1 MTIFNS
7 RFSKKDE
14 DLIEGFLLYAQK
26 YAREKSKTRGTSGIN
41 TRRYYRELD
50 DFIKN
55 NFSTIEDLFIKD
67 IAEKGKQKRSIYLKR
82 GDLAY
87 IRYKTNHPSTEIYDE
102 QAVSLMLRHSKKT
115 TTTYGLNFHYMPLN
129 IRRESI
135 RLLKKQSVN
144 FPVRTLHSYIQNK
157 RLEVY
162 KIPYHLWSSFVLLPL
177 EKFWEQKKKNK
188 KIIWTRISK
197 EEVWK
202 WTMKNSRKITGT
214 IKTPTRGLKTNIEKD
229 IQEDIKYKL
238 NKILNKK
245 LEDF

>member
-7 RFSKKDE
+7 RFSKRDE

-55 NFSTIEDLFIKD
+55 NFNVIEDLFIKD
-67 IAEKGKQKRSIYLKR
+67 ITEKGKQKRSISLRR

-115 TTTYGLNFHYMPLN
+115 STTYGLNFHYMPIN

-135 RLLKKQSVN
+135 RLLKNNTIN
-144 FPVRTLHSYIQNK
+144 FPVRTLHSYIQKK

-162 KIPYHLWSSFVLLPL
+162 KIPYDLWSSFVLLPL
-177 EKFWEQKKKNK
+177 EKFWEQKTKDGKP
-188 KIIWTRISK
+188 IWTRIPK

-202 WTMKNSRKITGT
+202 WTMKNSRKVTGT
-214 IKTPTRGLKTNIEKD
+214 IQKPSKGLKTNIEND
-229 IQEDIKYKL
+229 IQEDIKFKL
-238 NKILNKK
+238 NRMLNKK